1 MEHTD
6 EDLTPELPFNNLYLL
21 SGLTS
26 GFNKAWMYIFTLILL
41 LFGYLGYQAIITVPL
56 LELAKQNGITM
67 EQIIENNNLLFDS
80 EALHINRNIVLLL
93 LFGMFVFAFGGFLV
107 GLKFIHKKTLTSVL
121 TGFEKFR
128 FKRFWFAFAIWATM
142 LVFTVVLNFILDPDS
157 LTYNFNLGGFVVS
170 LLIMLVFMPLQTGLE
185 EIVFR
190 GYLLQGMSQVF
201 KNGIVPLLI
210 TSILFGTAHI
220 SNPEVKEYGFVTML
234 SYYIGFA
241 LFLGVL
247 TLLDEGIELAFGIHF
262 ANNIVSGILVTEAHS
277 VIKPYSIFETKVND
291 PKAEIIL
298 WFCMTA
304 VTFTIFY
311 LKYRWKN
318 FSLLIK

>member
-1 MEHTD
+1 
-6 EDLTPELPFNNLYLL
+6 
-21 SGLTS
+21 
-26 GFNKAWMYIFTLILL
+26 
-41 LFGYLGYQAIITVPL
+41 
-56 LELAKQNGITM
+56 
-67 EQIIENNNLLFDS
+67 
-80 EALHINRNIVLLL
+80 
-93 LFGMFVFAFGGFLV
+93 
-107 GLKFIHKKTLTSVL
+107 
-121 TGFEKFR
+121 
-128 FKRFWFAFAIWATM
+128 
-142 LVFTVVLNFILDPDS
+142 
-157 LTYNFNLGGFVVS
+157 
-170 LLIMLVFMPLQTGLE
+170 MLVFMPLQTGLE